1 MKSEIEK
8 YVSQKVKEYRLER
21 KWSLRYLGDCL
32 NVSHTF
38 IKDIENLD
46 CDTACNLDHINAL
59 AKIFECKI
67 YDFLPPYPLDNI
79 KQ

>member
-1 MKSEIEK
+1 MKSAIEL

-21 KWSLRYLGDCL
+21 KWSLRYLADCL

-38 IKDIENLD
+38 IKDIED
-46 CDTACNLDHINAL
+46 SESGTSCNLDHINAL

-67 YDFLPPYPLDNI
+67 YDLLPPYPLD
-79 KQ
+79 